1 MFFEYDQ
8 HGTTPK
14 PVTRWLRLGAFEIG
28 YAQKA
33 DGSLKGR
40 REKKKKKKREK
51 KDLGPLTC
59 WTAPDLHVSGPE
71 NSEFL

>member
-28 YAQKA
+28 YAQKV
-33 DGSLKGR
+33 DRLIKVR
-40 REKKKKKKREK
+40 RERKRKKEKRR
-51 KDLGPLTC
+51 LGPLTC
-59 WTAPDLHVSGPE
+59 WTTPDLHVGDSE
-71 NSEFL
+71 NRELL